1 MVFGTEV
8 GQQACTDAPWNVALG
23 IHLKKTQREAR
34 RVTDAMNNPTAKQ
47 GHSLPLQTVKLMG
60 KLPTQY

>member
-1 MVFGTEV
+1 MWSLELKSVDKPVLMPPDTLLWESK
-8 GQQACTDAPWNVALG
+8 
-23 IHLKKTQREAR
+23 KKTQREAR